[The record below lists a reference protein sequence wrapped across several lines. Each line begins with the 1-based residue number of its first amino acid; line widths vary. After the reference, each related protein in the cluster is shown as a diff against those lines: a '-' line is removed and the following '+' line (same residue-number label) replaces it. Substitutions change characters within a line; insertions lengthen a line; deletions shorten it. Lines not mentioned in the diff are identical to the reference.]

1 MAIPLEAQGETQYVV
16 PLRFKRAAFTYA
28 GFETPELD
36 TRGYEMGTRPSGWG
50 TSDARGP
57 MLGIMEG
64 REVRV
69 KIERE
74 RLDADVPLFVT
85 STNPAIVEITEP
97 ENGGPLPA
105 SGLFKC
111 KALDGEG
118 DAPVIQARLG
128 SAEGPILAELEPHT
142 FPRLRIAI
150 TPHNVRIDGAGGNGT
165 RASLTQLASIL
176 RRVRKIWRP
185 CGIDFTI
192 NATVNDNITLPS
204 NITDTFDNRNAGF
217 MGDLRQILGLQRSRL
232 GLPAGTNDQS
242 VNMYV
247 IRQFQ
252 NNGFVGYGVSR
263 DTADGWGVTDTGI
276 LINCTG
282 VNGNA
287 VQEERT
293 ARTVAHEIG
302 HFLRLKH
309 VEDRDSD
316 NPVAYTYGRWQLMF
330 PFSSFSSGRVM
341 DFGNGRGMRG
351 HLLTLKN
358 HGHHSTDGECN
369 TARATIRSG
378 NWT

>member
-1 MAIPLEAQGETQYVV
+1 MAIPLEAQAETQYVV

-50 TSDARGP
+50 SSDARGP
-57 MLGIMEG
+57 MLGIMNG
-64 REVRV
+64 QEVRV

-74 RLDADVPLFVT
+74 RLDEAAPVFVT

-105 SGLFKC
+105 SGIFKC
-111 KALDGEG
+111 KALAGEG
-118 DAPVIQARLG
+118 DHPVIQARLG
-128 SAEGPILAELEPHT
+128 SAEGPVLAELEPHT
-142 FPRLRIAI
+142 FSRLRIAI

-165 RASLTQLASIL
+165 RASLTRLADIL

-192 NATVNDNITLPS
+192 NATINDNITLGS
-204 NITDTFDNRNAGF
+204 NITDTFDNASTWAG
-217 MGDLRQILGLQRSRL
+217 DIRQILGLQRTRL
-232 GLPAGTNDQS
+232 SLPAGTNDQS
-242 VNMYV
+242 INMYM
-247 IRQFQ
+247 IDTFS
-252 NNGFVGYGVSR
+252 NPGFVGYGISR
-263 DTADGWGVTDTGI
+263 DTADSIGSDTGI
-276 LINCTG
+276 VINCAG
-282 VNGNA
+282 VNGNE

-309 VEDRDSD
+309 VEEKNAADA
-316 NPVAYTYGRWQLMF
+316 VEYTYGLWQLMY
-330 PFSSFSSGRVM
+330 PKSWVPADARIKE
-341 DFGNGRGMRG
+341 FGNGTRARG
-351 HLLTLKN
+351 HLITLKN
-358 HGHHSTDGECN
+358 HQHHSTDGECD
-369 TARATIRSG
+369 TARRSIRDG

>member
-1 MAIPLEAQGETQYVV
+1 VAIPLEAQGETQYVV
-16 PLRFKRAAFTYA
+16 PLRFTRAAFTYA
-28 GFETPELD
+28 GFNTPELD
-36 TRGYEMGTRPSGWG
+36 SRGYEMGTRPSGWG

-57 MLGIMEG
+57 MLGIMNGET
-64 REVRV
+64 VRV

-74 RLDADVPLFVT
+74 RLDDAAPVFVT
-85 STNPAIVEITEP
+85 STNPAIVEIVEP

-105 SGLFKC
+105 NGIFEC

-118 DAPVIQARLG
+118 EHPVIQARLG
-128 SAEGPILAELEPHT
+128 SAEGPVLAELEPHT

-165 RASLTQLASIL
+165 RASLTALADIL

-192 NATVNDNITLPS
+192 NATVNDTITLGS
-204 NITDTFDNRNAGF
+204 NITDTFDNASTF
-217 MGDLRQILGLQRSRL
+217 VGDIRQILGLQRARL
-232 GLPAGTNDQS
+232 GLPAGTNDES
-242 VNMYV
+242 INMYMIDTFSDGRYV
-247 IRQFQ
+247 
-252 NNGFVGYGVSR
+252 GFGISR
-263 DTADGWGVTDTGI
+263 DSATRYGSDTGI

-287 VQEERT
+287 VAEERT

-309 VEDRDSD
+309 VEEKNAADA
-316 NPVAYTYGRWQLMF
+316 VEYTYGRWQLMF
-330 PFSSFSSGRVM
+330 PLSTFNDGRVRN
-341 DFGNGRGMRG
+341 FGNGRGMRG

-358 HGHHSTDGECN
+358 HQHHSTDGECDI
-369 TARATIRSG
+369 ARRSIRDG